1 MASDVP
7 ASTSGRVRTYLEE
20 HPLLV
25 DALIALGLTLL
36 SLVTIAGG
44 AGDFGSIEPL
54 SLAFVLLQT
63 VPLAARRIA
72 PIPVYIVTFGALLG
86 QGLLAGDSFN
96 SSLGA
101 LVALFTVAE
110 REPQRVS
117 VAAAIAGAVGI
128 AALIIG
134 RVGFQAGLSGLVQ
147 SVLTV
152 FVVWLVGTWAQERRR
167 YIGTV
172 EERAVR
178 AERER
183 EQRAALAVAE
193 ERERI
198 ARELHDV
205 VSHHVSVIVIQAGAA
220 LRALDRR
227 PDDARTALEAID
239 GSARAAMTEMRRM
252 LGILGPA
259 AGPARPDG
267 AVAVTA
273 DEALAPM
280 PGLDRL
286 GELLEHIRATG
297 QRVELTVAGSP
308 VPLEPGLD
316 LTAYRIIQEAL
327 TNTLKHAPGGRV
339 AVTIRYGPDALAIEV
354 VDDGGRGRRAAA
366 PGLDHVTDPGRGLI
380 GMVERAALFGGTLE
394 AGRHGAGFRIAATL
408 PFTAPR
414 DPAALATAPSAG
426 AAR

>member
-1 MASDVP
+1 MASDVGTGPP
-7 ASTSGRVRTYLEE
+7 ASVRAALED

-25 DALIALGLTLL
+25 DSLIALGLTLL

-44 AGDFGSIEPL
+44 AGDFGSIQPV
-54 SLAFVLLQT
+54 SLVLILLQT

-72 PIPVYIVTFGALLG
+72 PVPVFVVTFGALLG
-86 QGLLAGDSFN
+86 QGLFAGDTFN
-96 SSLGA
+96 SSIGA

-117 VAAAIAGAVGI
+117 IGAAIAGAAGI

-134 RVGFQAGLSGLVQ
+134 QVGLQAGLSGLVQ
-147 SVLTV
+147 SLLSV
-152 FVVWLVGTWAQERRR
+152 FVVWLIGTWAQERRR

-172 EERAVR
+172 EERAAR

-227 PDDARTALEAID
+227 PADARTALEAID

-252 LGILGPA
+252 LGLLGP
-259 AGPARPDG
+259 G
-267 AVAVTA
+267 TA
-273 DEALAPM
+273 DRRSDADGKTGTTGVTGVTGDASLAPM
-280 PGLDRL
+280 PGLARL
-286 GELLEHIRATG
+286 GELLEQVRATG
-297 QRVELTVAGSP
+297 QRVELAVEGAP
-308 VPLEPGLD
+308 VELDPGLD

-327 TNTLKHAPGGRV
+327 TNTLKHAPDGHV
-339 AVTIRYGPDALAIEV
+339 AVTIQYQPNTLVLEV
-354 VDDGGRGRRAAA
+354 VDDGGRGRAADGTA
-366 PGLDHVTDPGRGLI
+366 GLAQGEAPGRGVI
-380 GMVERAALFGGTLE
+380 GMIERAALFGGSLE
-394 AGRHGAGFRIAATL
+394 AGRHGRGFRV
-408 PFTAPR
+408 
-414 DPAALATAPSAG
+414 
-426 AAR
+426 AARLPIETPVAAAR

>member
-1 MASDVP
+1 MASDVGTGPP
-7 ASTSGRVRTYLEE
+7 ASVRAALED

-25 DALIALGLTLL
+25 DSLIALGLTLL
-36 SLVTIAGG
+36 SVVTIAGG
-44 AGDFGSIEPL
+44 AGDFGSIQPV
-54 SLAFVLLQT
+54 SLVLILLQT

-72 PIPVYIVTFGALLG
+72 PVPVFVVTFGALLG
-86 QGLLAGDSFN
+86 QGLFAGDTFN
-96 SSLGA
+96 SSIGA

-117 VAAAIAGAVGI
+117 IGAAIAGAAGI

-134 RVGFQAGLSGLVQ
+134 QVGLQAGLSGLVQ
-147 SVLTV
+147 SLLSV
-152 FVVWLVGTWAQERRR
+152 FVVWLIGTWAQERRR

-172 EERAVR
+172 EERAAR

-227 PDDARTALEAID
+227 PADARTALEAID

-252 LGILGPA
+252 LGLLGP
-259 AGPARPDG
+259 G
-267 AVAVTA
+267 TA
-273 DEALAPM
+273 DRRSDADGKTGTTGVTGVTGVTGDSSLAPM
-280 PGLDRL
+280 PGLARL
-286 GELLEHIRATG
+286 GELLEQVRATG
-297 QRVELTVAGSP
+297 QRVELAVEGAP
-308 VPLEPGLD
+308 VELDPGLD

-327 TNTLKHAPGGRV
+327 TNTIKHAGMVQTRV
-339 AVTIRYGPDALAIEV
+339 TVAYGTDDLTLEIA
-354 VDDGGRGRRAAA
+354 DDGPGQSGSGDGGQGLVGMRERVRVYGGELEAHARNGRGFVVRARI
-366 PGLDHVTDPGRGLI
+366 PL
-380 GMVERAALFGGTLE
+380 
-394 AGRHGAGFRIAATL
+394 GA
-408 PFTAPR
+408 
-414 DPAALATAPSAG
+414 
-426 AAR
+426 

>member
-7 ASTSGRVRTYLEE
+7 TGPRSGARVLLEA

-44 AGDFGSIEPL
+44 AGDFGSIEPV
-54 SLAFVLLQT
+54 SLVLILLQT
-63 VPLAARRIA
+63 VPLVARRIA
-72 PIPVYIVTFGALLG
+72 PVPVFIVTFGALLG
-86 QGLLAGDSFN
+86 HGLFAGETFN

-110 REPQRVS
+110 RESRRVSVGAAS
-117 VAAAIAGAVGI
+117 VAAAGI

-134 RVGFQAGLSGLVQ
+134 RVGLPAGLSGLVQ
-147 SVLTV
+147 SLLTV

-178 AERER
+178 AEQER
-183 EQRAALAVAE
+183 EQRSALAVTE

-227 PDDARTALEAID
+227 PAETRTALEAID

-252 LGILGPA
+252 LGILGRGGDP
-259 AGPARPDG
+259 GRPDG
-267 AVAVTA
+267 AGGVTA
-273 DEALAPM
+273 DDALAPM
-280 PGLDRL
+280 PGLARL
-286 GELLEHIRATG
+286 GELLEQVRATG
-297 QRVELTVAGSP
+297 QRVELAVDGDPVA
-308 VPLEPGLD
+308 LDPGLD
-316 LTAYRIIQEAL
+316 LTAYRIVQEAL
-327 TNTLKHAPGGRV
+327 TNTLKHAPDGHVGV
-339 AVTIRYGPDALAIEV
+339 AIRYQPDALVIQV
-354 VDDGGRGRRAAA
+354 VDDGGRGRSGAA
-366 PGLDHVTDPGRGLI
+366 PALGHEADPGRGLI
-380 GMVERAALFGGTLE
+380 GMVERAALFGGRLE
-394 AGRHGAGFRIAATL
+394 AGRHGAGFRVVARLPLATD
-408 PFTAPR
+408 PSAVSP
-414 DPAALATAPSAG
+414 DPAATV
-426 AAR
+426 R

>member
-7 ASTSGRVRTYLEE
+7 VGPRGVRAALEE

-44 AGDFGSIEPL
+44 AGDFGSIGPV
-54 SLAFVLLQT
+54 SLALVLLQT
-63 VPLAARRIA
+63 VPLVARRIA
-72 PIPVYIVTFGALLG
+72 PVPVFIVTFGALLG
-86 QGLLAGDSFN
+86 QGLFAGDTFN
-96 SSLGA
+96 SSIGA

-117 VAAAIAGAVGI
+117 IAAAIAGAAGI
-128 AALIIG
+128 AVLIIG
-134 RVGFQAGLSGLVQ
+134 RVGIPAGLSGLVQ
-147 SVLTV
+147 SLLTT

-167 YIGTV
+167 YIGSV
-172 EERAVR
+172 EERAAR

-227 PDDARTALEAID
+227 PADARTALEAID
-239 GSARAAMTEMRRM
+239 GSARGAMTEMRRM
-252 LGILGPA
+252 LGILGPGG
-259 AGPARPDG
+259 GPTRPDG
-267 AVAVTA
+267 ASGVTA

-280 PGLDRL
+280 PGLARL
-286 GELLEHIRATG
+286 GELLEQVRATG
-297 QRVELTVAGSP
+297 QRVELAVEGDP
-308 VPLEPGLD
+308 VPLDPGLD
-316 LTAYRIIQEAL
+316 LTAYRIVQEAL
-327 TNTLKHAPGGRV
+327 TNTLKHAPDGHV
-339 AVTIRYGPDALAIEV
+339 AVTIRYRPEALAIEV
-354 VDDGGRGRRAAA
+354 VDDGGRGRSGATAGLGHAA
-366 PGLDHVTDPGRGLI
+366 DPGRGLI
-380 GMVERAALFGGTLE
+380 GMVERTALFGGTLE
-394 AGRHGAGFRIAATL
+394 AGRHGAGFRVSARLPLAADPSAVAPDPIAA
-408 PFTAPR
+408 
-414 DPAALATAPSAG
+414 
-426 AAR
+426 AR

>member
-1 MASDVP
+1 MASDVRTDRRGGLR
-7 ASTSGRVRTYLEE
+7 ASLEE

-25 DALIALGLTLL
+25 DSLIALGLTLL

-44 AGDFGSIEPL
+44 AGDFGSIQPV
-54 SLAFVLLQT
+54 SLVLILLQT
-63 VPLAARRIA
+63 VPLAVRRIA
-72 PIPVYIVTFGALLG
+72 PVPVFVVTFGALLG
-86 QGLLAGDSFN
+86 QGLFAGDTFN
-96 SSLGA
+96 SSIGA

-117 VAAAIAGAVGI
+117 VAAAIAGATGI

-134 RVGFQAGLSGLVQ
+134 QVGLQPGLSGLVQ
-147 SVLTV
+147 SLLSV
-152 FVVWLVGTWAQERRR
+152 FVVWLIGTWAQERRR

-172 EERAVR
+172 EQRATR

-227 PDDARTALEAID
+227 PADARTALEAID

-252 LGILGPA
+252 LGILGP
-259 AGPARPDG
+259 GGGMARPE
-267 AVAVTA
+267 AVVGVTA

-280 PGLDRL
+280 PGLARL
-286 GELLEHIRATG
+286 GELLEQVRATG
-297 QRVELTVAGSP
+297 QRVELAVEGEPVA
-308 VPLEPGLD
+308 LDPGLD
-316 LTAYRIIQEAL
+316 LTAYRIVQEAL
-327 TNTLKHAPGGRV
+327 TNTLKHAPDGHV
-339 AVTIRYGPDALAIEV
+339 VVSIRYLPDALAIEV
-354 VDDGGRGRRAAA
+354 VDDGGRGRHGGER
-366 PGLDHVTDPGRGLI
+366 GLGHGADPGRGVI

-394 AGRHGAGFRIAATL
+394 AGRHGTGFRVAARMPLT
-408 PFTAPR
+408 TAPPARPR
-414 DPAALATAPSAG
+414 DAVATV
-426 AAR
+426 R

>member
-1 MASDVP
+1 MASDVRTGPP
-7 ASTSGRVRTYLEE
+7 ASVRTALED

-25 DALIALGLTLL
+25 DSLIALGLTLL

-44 AGDFGSIEPL
+44 AGDFGSIQPV
-54 SLAFVLLQT
+54 SLVLILLQT

-72 PIPVYIVTFGALLG
+72 PVPVFVVTFGALLG
-86 QGLLAGDSFN
+86 QGLFAGDTFN
-96 SSLGA
+96 SSIGA

-117 VAAAIAGAVGI
+117 IAAAIAGAAGI

-134 RVGFQAGLSGLVQ
+134 QVGLQPGLSGLVQ
-147 SVLTV
+147 SLLSV

-172 EERAVR
+172 EERAAR

-227 PDDARTALEAID
+227 PADARTALEAIN

-252 LGILGPA
+252 LGLLGP
-259 AGPARPDG
+259 G
-267 AVAVTA
+267 TA
-273 DEALAPM
+273 DRRSDAEGMTFTTGVPGDASLAPM
-280 PGLDRL
+280 PGLARL
-286 GELLEHIRATG
+286 GELLEQVRATG
-297 QRVELTVAGSP
+297 QRVELAVEGAP
-308 VPLEPGLD
+308 VELDPGLD

-327 TNTLKHAPGGRV
+327 TNTLKHAPDGRV
-339 AVTIRYGPDALAIEV
+339 AVTIHYQPNTLVLEV
-354 VDDGGRGRRAAA
+354 VDDGGRGRAADGTAGLAHGDA
-366 PGLDHVTDPGRGLI
+366 PGHGVI
-380 GMVERAALFGGTLE
+380 GMIERAALFGGSLE
-394 AGRHGAGFRIAATL
+394 AGRHGRGFRV
-408 PFTAPR
+408 
-414 DPAALATAPSAG
+414 
-426 AAR
+426 AARLPIETPVAAAR